1 MSEAAKRL
9 NELKRKQRASYCAH
23 FNGLI
28 NDRCRASVVYLEVED
43 RTGGVIRMP
52 CWPEDVNRGACS
64 TSCASFRLP
73 TPEEIE
79 AEERRTEELI
89 NAHLAK
95 LEAGECPR
103 CGKPTEPRRQ
113 VGRCIYGACGC
124 RLGQGRLR

>member
-9 NELKRKQRASYCAH
+9 NELKRKQRASSCVH
-23 FNGLI
+23 FNGIQNKACKVGVAYESVRDSAASPYRWPCLPD
-28 NDRCRASVVYLEVED
+28 DR
-43 RTGGVIRMP
+43 GP
-52 CWPEDVNRGACS
+52 CA

-79 AEERRTEELI
+79 AEERRVEELV

-95 LEAGECPR
+95 LAAGECPH
-103 CGKPTEPRRQ
+103 CGKKTEPRRQ